1 MSQDRPSN
9 NLSLE
14 HLGDQAHIPLPTLQ
28 VGGPNSLLSMEEANV
43 SVPTL
48 NRYWSLLNNPKF
60 SPQIANPGPPIIFVE
75 AFLGLTRQVQAL
87 VKMMQNIVLHIPQF
101 MQMLASQC
109 HSRNIVHVPSE
120 LDVISSD
127 STDSGSDELLAQFV
141 GRFAAEVR
149 GMPDAHP
156 SLAIQID
163 IIVGGPIS
171 GGDSSS
177 TQKAYVQS
185 AVEKRPTSDHDLEI
199 TFGIGNEMYP
209 DHNDTL
215 VISA

>member
-1 MSQDRPSN
+1 MPASHQLHSYVSVETRVGPMLAPRPHQHPRWSQLDGVSVESPSQAINATWRATPSRHTSAPTDSLYTTTSLGVSAEVRPSVW
-9 NLSLE
+9 S
-14 HLGDQAHIPLPTLQ
+14 TLR
-28 VGGPNSLLSMEEANV
+28 L
-43 SVPTL
+43 
-48 NRYWSLLNNPKF
+48 
-60 SPQIANPGPPIIFVE
+60 
-75 AFLGLTRQVQAL
+75 
-87 VKMMQNIVLHIPQF
+87 
-101 MQMLASQC
+101 
-109 HSRNIVHVPSE
+109 
-120 LDVISSD
+120 
-127 STDSGSDELLAQFV
+127 GSDELLAQFV